1 MRLVDLRK
9 LSIRRDVRI
18 RFTLN
23 GGLECLISEHGI
35 AQVPG
40 LRSIP
45 KFNLEEE
52 LAAARQFLIESPDGQ
67 PRKAPGG
74 RTVNRQEL
82 EAMVASAG
90 TAVVGGE
97 HDDE

>member
-1 MRLVDLRK
+1 MTLLDLRK

-18 RFTLN
+18 RFVLN
-23 GGLECLISEHGI
+23 GGSECLIGEHGI

-52 LAAARQFLIESPDGQ
+52 LAAAQQFTIESPAG
-67 PRKAPGG
+67 RSRSAAPA
-74 RTVNRQEL
+74 RAVNRREL
-82 EAMVASAG
+82 EAMAAAAG
-90 TAVVGGE
+90 AAAAPGE